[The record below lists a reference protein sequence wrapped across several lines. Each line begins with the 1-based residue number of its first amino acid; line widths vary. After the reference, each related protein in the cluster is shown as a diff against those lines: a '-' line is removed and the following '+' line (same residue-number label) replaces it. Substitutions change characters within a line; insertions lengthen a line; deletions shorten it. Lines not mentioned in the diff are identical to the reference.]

1 MTMKAHTYYIIFR
14 RPPIGVEA
22 SPFPPGGATDRGQ
35 HAGSSAMLR
44 SVTYLYSKL
53 YTIIVSARYKGE
65 QCIWLR
71 HTVHAEVTHDT
82 VGMLCSM
89 SGHAVILTSS
99 RSFILTS

>member
-1 MTMKAHTYYIIFR
+1 
-14 RPPIGVEA
+14 
-22 SPFPPGGATDRGQ
+22 
-35 HAGSSAMLR
+35 MLR

-71 HTVHAEVTHDT
+71 HAVHAEVTHNT